1 MTFVSEP
8 KQIKREMAQSTS
20 EYDKGKLQER
30 IAKLTGGTA
39 VIYVGAHTEAEMKEV
54 KARVED
60 ALNSVRAALSK
71 SGSRRCFRKRAT

>member
-1 MTFVSEP
+1 MIYAKRT

-20 EYDKGKLQER
+20 EYDKEKFQER

-60 ALNSVRAALSK
+60 ALNSVRATLPK
-71 SGSRRCFRKRAT
+71 GSS